1 MLRSKQSSRRLTLLA
16 AATALLAV
24 ALAAVAAHSA
34 FAMIT
39 GGTGNEP
46 LQDPGW
52 PAGAVWIFNHP
63 GRIAWW
69 EGPPFGGGQW
79 HAECRGDAK
88 DLNLVLADFAK
99 LDAKNKRIIVHDGV
113 GHSFWINPN
122 QEPGKKTDAPID
134 WTFTVWQAANW
145 NHLRKAPADLSPID
159 ARDAKIGPPIEI
171 DVYTGGNIRWADVKT
186 PKDVK
191 VIDERLT
198 AHGFTPAD
206 GTVLQGR
213 VTDLATGLP
222 LASRT
227 RLQRIEPQK
236 KGGYRYTDAIEA
248 PTDKLGHWV
257 LKKTPPGWYRVI
269 VEADGYVPRLAG
281 YVRPNDQPRWY
292 GFDCRLSRPGPVSG
306 KVVDTQGKP
315 LTDVEVRLDDV
326 ATAEDGRYESPDG
339 YTRRTDAE
347 GRFQFALV
355 PLATARVWTHKPGY
369 CRPGLGMKITSPAKD
384 LVLTMKQSTQVIVT
398 IDFSWATKP
407 QEYIVEI
414 EPEGGSRVGTWGG
427 SGCIDAKNQ
436 ITFNDVPPGRYV
448 LHGQPNGGTEKQR
461 TDPVTVDL
469 KGGQPLKITLQ
480 AK

>member
-1 MLRSKQSSRRLTLLA
+1 MLRSKRFRNHGITQAVT
-16 AATALLAV
+16 TALLLT
-24 ALAAVAAHSA
+24 ALAIAASQPA
-34 FAMIT
+34 FALIT

-46 LQDPGW
+46 RPDPGW
-52 PAGAVWIFNHP
+52 PSGATWIFNHP

-69 EGPPFGGGQW
+69 EGPPYGGGQS

-88 DLNLVLADFAK
+88 EFNLVLADFAK

-113 GHSFWINPN
+113 GHSVWIH
-122 QEPGKKTDAPID
+122 EPANRDAGRID
-134 WTFTVWQAANW
+134 WTFTVWQPASW
-145 NHLRKAPADLSPID
+145 ERFRKFPGDLNPTD
-159 ARDAKIGPPIEI
+159 ARDAKIGPPAEI
-171 DVYTGGNIRWADVKT
+171 DVYTGGKIRWADVAV
-186 PKDVK
+186 PKGLK

-198 AHGFTPAD
+198 AHGFTPTD
-206 GTVLQGR
+206 GTVLQGK

-257 LKKTPPGWYRVI
+257 LKKAPAGWYQVI

-281 YVRPNDQPRWY
+281 YVQPNDEPRWY
-292 GFDCRLSRPGPVSG
+292 GFDCRLSRPAPVSG
-306 KVVDTQGKP
+306 KVIDSQGKP
-315 LTDVEVRLDDV
+315 LADVEVRLDDV
-326 ATAEDGRYESPDG
+326 ASTDDGRYESPAA

-347 GRFQFALV
+347 GRFQFDQV
-355 PLATARVWTHKPGY
+355 PLATARVWTYKSAY

-384 LVLTMKQSTQVIVT
+384 LVLTMRQSSQVIVT
-398 IDFSWATKP
+398 VDFSWATKP
-407 QEYIVEI
+407 QEYLVSI

-427 SGCIDAKNQ
+427 SGRIDAKNQ
-436 ITFNDVPPGRYV
+436 ILFKDVPPGRYV
-448 LHGQPNGGTEKQR
+448 LQGQPNGSSEKQR
-461 TDPVTVDL
+461 TDPVMVDL
-469 KGGQPLKITLQ
+469 KGGEMLKITLS